1 MSRGR
6 RAPGWVGPWRLV
18 SGGWDGR
25 RSGGE
30 VLMHLASSVL
40 RVLADV
46 TVNPTT
52 NGMPGADLLQT
63 ILNWLAQAALWGSL
77 GAILAGAGMFWVGHQ
92 AGNFA
97 GASRGKTLAVAGL
110 VG

>member
-1 MSRGR
+1 
-6 RAPGWVGPWRLV
+6 
-18 SGGWDGR
+18 
-25 RSGGE
+25 
-30 VLMHLASSVL
+30 MHFAASVL
-40 RVLADV
+40 VVLADV

-110 VG
+110 VGACLAGVAPSAVNLLYQAAK